1 MVDPIVKR
9 PHYRFEIRE
18 KDTKIGKGFS
28 LKELKES
35 GLSLQEAKKLKIRI
49 DKRRK
54 TSYPENVEALKKLKE
69 QQQQEK
75 NKPSS

>member
-1 MVDPIVKR
+1 MVEPIVKR
-9 PHYRFEIRE
+9 PHYRFEIRK

-35 GLSLQEAKKLKIRI
+35 GFSIQEAKKLRVRI

-54 TSYPENVEALKKLKE
+54 TSYPENVEVLKKLKE
-69 QQQQEK
+69 QLQQKKQAQ
-75 NKPSS
+75 

>member
-1 MVDPIVKR
+1 MVEPIVKR
-9 PHYRFEIRE
+9 PHYRFEIRK
-18 KDTKIGKGFS
+18 KDTKVGKGFS

-35 GLSLQEAKKLKIRI
+35 GLSVQEAKKLGIRI

-69 QQQQEK
+69 QEK
-75 NKPSS
+75 KQAQ